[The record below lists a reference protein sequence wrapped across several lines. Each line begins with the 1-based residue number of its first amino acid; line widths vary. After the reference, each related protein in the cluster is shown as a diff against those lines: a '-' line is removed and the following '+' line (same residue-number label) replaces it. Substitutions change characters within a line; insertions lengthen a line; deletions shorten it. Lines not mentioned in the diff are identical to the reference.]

1 MKNIFKLRI
10 DNLTDIIVSEEG
22 DSEFPV
28 DVSFGTVTLVDRF
41 WSVEDAKSAIKEIL
55 EFYNEELWKDPVLL
69 NMMVRYLHHIKSYN
83 NEGWTKRLDFHTPDL
98 YKAFISGLEMSIRGY
113 ITEKM
118 NNKFVPERDYSAIH
132 KMYIEEYM
140 KEEVANE

>member
-10 DNLTDIIVSEEG
+10 DNLTDIIVSEEE

-41 WSVEDAKSAIKEIL
+41 WSVGDAKSAIKEIF
-55 EFYNEELWKDPVLL
+55 EFYNEELWEDPVLL

-83 NEGWTKRLDFHTPDL
+83 NEGWTRRLDFHTPDL

-132 KMYIEEYM
+132 LDYVRDYIKSEE
-140 KEEVANE
+140 